1 MTRKDLLLLGF
12 SRTFEQIYFHE
23 SNKSIYISSLSRF
36 QIFFQKKNSKFGKK
50 KQNKNL
56 EKMKNLGAPM
66 FTIYLL
72 QWPLCYLADL
82 LITLVEEVGTP
93 ISLSSFFAIVV
104 SSLDFL
110 SNSFL
115 FDFLAFGDELE
126 LSNVNLGIKYHPIEA
141 HDIAKDRPKI
151 ARQSKIKTTI
161 IGKEQQ
167 DCLKISTLKLSLH
180 VRHDFFFCVGF
191 SSGT

>member
-1 MTRKDLLLLGF
+1 
-12 SRTFEQIYFHE
+12 
-23 SNKSIYISSLSRF
+23 
-36 QIFFQKKNSKFGKK
+36 
-50 KQNKNL
+50 
-56 EKMKNLGAPM
+56 MKNLGAPM

-82 LITLVEEVGTP
+82 LIITLVEEVGTP
-93 ISLSSFFAIVV
+93 ISLSSLFAVFVI
-104 SSLDFL
+104 SLDFL

-115 FDFLAFGDELE
+115 FGFLAFGDELD
-126 LSNVNLGIKYHPIEA
+126 LSPVTPGIKYHPIEA

-167 DCLKISTLKLSLH
+167 GCLKFSTLKLSLH